1 MRFYEEIRTVTQKV
15 FSQAILFIDILKFM
29 QEKVVSLSASKWISF
44 LRNMQ
49 QRGYYYYY
57 GPFGFYI

>member
-1 MRFYEEIRTVTQKV
+1 
-15 FSQAILFIDILKFM
+15 M

-44 LRNMQ
+44 LRNTQ

>member
-1 MRFYEEIRTVTQKV
+1 
-15 FSQAILFIDILKFM
+15 M